1 MYRVGL
7 DVGQRHS
14 SLCVLDCNGKMVRQE
29 QVTGTWSELIQRI
42 AQLPGPFEVCFEA
55 SCGYGYLNDRLS
67 PLAHRVVVAHPGQL
81 RLIFRTKRKNNRLD
95 AQKLAK
101 LLYLDAV
108 PQVHV
113 PSVNVREWRSLI
125 EFRQKL
131 LGRRVAVKNQVRAL
145 LRGLGMRPIK
155 GLWSKKGSAWLKGLE
170 LSSLNGLRREIMLD
184 ELQQVQ
190 GKIKQVE
197 KELKKIADGH
207 AGMTLLMSI
216 PGVGIRTAEAFVA
229 YIDNPA
235 RFGRIQQVG
244 SYVGLVPC
252 QDATGEAN
260 RLGHITKD
268 GPATLRKLLCEAAW
282 QAVRR
287 DAGMKRYFER
297 IMKEDPDRKK
307 IAIVATAHRLARMM
321 LAMLRNGE
329 VYRKGQSSRRDERVA
344 GKEGWRRTGPA
355 GPPAPGA
362 SQPDGPIAVDGMD

>member
-1 MYRVGL
+1 
-7 DVGQRHS
+7 
-14 SLCVLDCNGKMVRQE
+14 MVRQE

-81 RLIFRTKRKNNRLD
+81 RLIFRTKRKNNRLY
-95 AQKLAK
+95 AQKLSK

-170 LSSLNGLRREIMLD
+170 LSSLNGLRRQIMLD

>member
-1 MYRVGL
+1 MVLNHTPQTEWRLVMYRVGL

-155 GLWSKKGSAWLKGLE
+155 
-170 LSSLNGLRREIMLD
+170 
-184 ELQQVQ
+184 
-190 GKIKQVE
+190 
-197 KELKKIADGH
+197 
-207 AGMTLLMSI
+207 
-216 PGVGIRTAEAFVA
+216 
-229 YIDNPA
+229 
-235 RFGRIQQVG
+235 
-244 SYVGLVPC
+244 
-252 QDATGEAN
+252 
-260 RLGHITKD
+260 
-268 GPATLRKLLCEAAW
+268 
-282 QAVRR
+282 
-287 DAGMKRYFER
+287 
-297 IMKEDPDRKK
+297 
-307 IAIVATAHRLARMM
+307 
-321 LAMLRNGE
+321 
-329 VYRKGQSSRRDERVA
+329 
-344 GKEGWRRTGPA
+344 
-355 GPPAPGA
+355 
-362 SQPDGPIAVDGMD
+362 